1 MDPLE
6 TLLEQ
11 VRRERD
17 LDLGSYKS
25 TFLARRLAVRMQAR
39 GCADYATY
47 GRLLHQDPA
56 EYKALFDSLSINLT
70 RFFRD
75 PTTFQ
80 ALEESF
86 LPELVQRRAAG
97 RQLRAWSAGCAGGE
111 EPYSLAILLREVLG
125 PALGRWRV
133 EVLGTDVDDKALA
146 QARAACYDAAVFQ
159 ELPPHY
165 QAWIGRYFA
174 LGPRRQLRPEVQAMV
189 TLLRHDLTRD
199 PPPAGLDLIL
209 CRNVLIYFDR
219 DEQDRLYQAFY
230 DALRPEGL
238 LVLGKTEVLPMA
250 WGSRFAAVEL
260 REHIYRRKGGGNR
273 MQEA

>member
-1 MDPLE
+1 MDSLE
-6 TLLEQ
+6 ALLEQ

-17 LDLGSYKS
+17 LDLSSYKS
-25 TFLARRLAVRMQAR
+25 TFIARRLAVRMQAR
-39 GCADYATY
+39 DCADYSAY
-47 GRLLHQDPA
+47 GRLLRQDPA

-80 ALEESF
+80 SLEECF
-86 LPELVQRRAAG
+86 LPELVQSRAAG
-97 RQLRAWSAGCAGGE
+97 RRLRAWSAGCAGGE

-125 PALGRWRV
+125 PALGRWQV
-133 EVLGTDVDDKALA
+133 EILATDVDDKALA
-146 QARAACYDAAVFQ
+146 QARTASYDAAVF
-159 ELPPHY
+159 EDLPPHY
-165 QAWIGRYFA
+165 QCWIGRYFT
-174 LGPRRQLRPEVQAMV
+174 LGSQRQLSPELRSMV

-219 DEQDRLYQAFY
+219 DQQDRLYQSFY

-238 LVLGKTEVLPMA
+238 LVLGKTEILPMS
-250 WGSRFAAVEL
+250 WSPHFAAVEL
-260 REHIYRRKGGGNR
+260 REHIYRRK
-273 MQEA
+273 EE